1 MKDQFL
7 HTRVILVYS
16 LFKDTQLLV
25 DRLELNPSLRM
36 DDRQGGA
43 KILFYFGIKFISEF
57 CIWRKSVKKIKKNSP
72 TRIQ

>member
-43 KILFYFGIKFISEF
+43 KIFFHFGIKLFLSFVSGENLLK
-57 CIWRKSVKKIKKNSP
+57 R
-72 TRIQ
+72 